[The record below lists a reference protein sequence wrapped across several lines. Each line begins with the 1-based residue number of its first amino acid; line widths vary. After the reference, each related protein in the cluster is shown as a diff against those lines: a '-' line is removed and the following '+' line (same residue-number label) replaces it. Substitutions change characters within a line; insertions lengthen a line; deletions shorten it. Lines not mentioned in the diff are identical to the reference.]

1 MRITFV
7 PALLASAD
15 ATYDISPAMYWS
27 VIETNIGILAASI
40 PSFKSVANRY
50 LPRLIGDY
58 SSKTGDIGRGT
69 HQKNTFSKSGHLHT
83 DTSRSGFMELDEH
96 KTNAKIPNNLSMDHL
111 YGIAHGGINTMVD
124 SGRRGDNG
132 AANVA
137 SSEEMII
144 PPAGKILAQTHIS
157 IRSES

>member
-1 MRITFV
+1 
-7 PALLASAD
+7 
-15 ATYDISPAMYWS
+15 MYWS
-27 VIETNIGILAASI
+27 VIETNVGILAASI
-40 PSFKSVANRY
+40 PSFKSLAKRY

-58 SSKTGDIGRGT
+58 SSKTGAAARGT
-69 HQKNTFSKSGHLHT
+69 HQKNTFSKSGHMHT

-96 KTNAKIPNNLSMDHL
+96 SAHVKRPDDISMENL
-111 YGIAHGGINTMVD
+111 YGNAHGGIDTMVD
-124 SGRRGDNG
+124 SGKRGGHG
-132 AANVA
+132 AASVA